1 MSSSTTTRELK
12 RVSELVD
19 AQLRSSFDK
28 MKEEFLVS
36 VKRDIID
43 AIKAEMKAELDEL
56 KLSLNSELADLKR
69 KVDEKDKTIEKLNA
83 RLAEVEDH
91 ADRNE
96 QYSRKHCLM
105 AFGIPPPPSAEKGK
119 PEKCT
124 DTFINFSKEHLDV
137 APDVSIS
144 YSFVVTMSQ
153 QVITGAP
160 PGTAGPNDIYAT
172 DSVPEGVRS
181 NAVPPTGNLGR
192 PATDSVPEGVRSNAV
207 PPTGNLAHGVQPAT
221 ISYDILEYRLF
232 YITVPHARTKR
243 LQQSFLHYTI
253 RLQ

>member
-137 APDVSIS
+137 DLQPSDIDIAHRIGRQRDGTQPIIVKFANYAKRSQV
-144 YSFVVTMSQ
+144 YMAKKQLKGKRNAMNKPFVIRENLTKRNQELLNAVRRLP
-153 QVITGAP
+153 QV
-160 PGTAGPNDIYAT
+160 
-172 DSVPEGVRS
+172 S
-181 NAVPPTGNLGR
+181 NAWTRDGKIFAKVTRDGG
-192 PATDSVPEGVRSNAV
+192 TPETRRFNSEHDV
-207 PPTGNLAHGVQPAT
+207 
-221 ISYDILEYRLF
+221 RLF
-232 YITVPHARTKR
+232 ENT
-243 LQQSFLHYTI
+243 SD
-253 RLQ
+253 